1 MRLYWDI
8 EATNLLNSDSVD
20 YTQSP
25 YCLKED
31 FAVHCCVLIDVD
43 TMQEY
48 DFVGHE
54 QLLTVKAFLLEN
66 CEELIAHNSISY
78 DHMVMM
84 AKYGLEFAIGVYDG
98 EDGSHY
104 NLKRDSICGI
114 PITITDT
121 LVMSKTLNPTRPQ
134 HSVDYFGRILGFEK
148 IDWRAKAVELGLID
162 ASAPRGA
169 EFKTYH
175 PEMLV
180 YCKRDCHVGIKI
192 WKLLLNEW
200 GTWKWDDAYQLEKA
214 VAEIITHQEHRGFYF
229 HREKAIELVK
239 DLDEKMEKLR
249 AIVEPLI
256 PPKPI
261 GKTAAKEF
269 IPPKI
274 QFKKDGSLSA
284 NIVKWVEKH
293 GGRIYQDSDD
303 ETGRCENLVEIFG
316 KHYEL
321 PLKLEPLITHVPA
334 SIEDTTHIKGFL
346 VEKGWKPSQYKERD
360 LSVDSRK
367 QKLSLEKYVEAVERY
382 VEQTMN
388 SPFKKDRLEHLEV
401 YSEKGLR
408 DKLLK
413 LDHVKRSLKVYTNPT
428 LTVGV
433 EKEIDPA
440 LLEMSAT
447 FAYAKEVSEYLT
459 YRHRR
464 NSILGGGI
472 DPDDDEDEMHK
483 GWMSVD
489 RINQDHRIPT
499 PADTCGAASSR
510 FKHRICANI
519 PRVTSLYG
527 TELRGLFGVD
537 EGFVQFGYD
546 FDGLEARIEGHYCWK
561 YDDEIHSYCNSLLGE
576 KPNDVHTLTAKK
588 ISVVIGEAFG
598 RTPAKSVKYACSYGA
613 RGPRVAK
620 TVGCSLHMGELIM
633 NAFWDAA
640 KPLALLGEKLKQ
652 YWETTGGKKFILGL
666 DGRKVPTRS
675 ASALINFLFQ
685 SAGVIAAKR
694 AMVIHDR
701 KLKAEGMKV
710 NFWKDDWKNANF
722 AQQLIAYHDEGQGE
736 VRKEAVKWKMFQE
749 EADAKAFRASQTDK
763 LWSDVGHSPKGFY
776 VGYCRAG
783 ELAVESVSEAG
794 KYYNLN
800 VDLTAGYMLGN
811 SWASCH

>member
-25 YCLKED
+25 YALKDD
-31 FAVHCCVLIDVD
+31 FQVHCAVFIDVD
-43 TMQEY
+43 TMHEYEFVQEEM
-48 DFVGHE
+48 HS
-54 QLLTVKAFLLEN
+54 VKQFIIDNA
-66 CEELIAHNSISY
+66 EELIAQNSISY

-84 AKYGLEFAIGVYDG
+84 AKYGVDFEIDVFPPVEGKQYSLM
-98 EDGSHY
+98 
-104 NLKRDSICGI
+104 RDSVCGK
-114 PITITDT
+114 PLTITDT

-134 HSVDYFGRILGFEK
+134 HSIDYFGRLLGLEK
-148 IDWRAKAVELGLID
+148 IDWRTKAVELGLIE
-162 ASAPRGA
+162 ANAPRGA

-180 YCKRDCHVGIKI
+180 YCKRDCHVGIKV
-192 WKLLLNEW
+192 WKYLMNEW
-200 GTWKWDDAYQLEKA
+200 GTWQWDDAYQLEKA

-229 HREKAIELVK
+229 HKEKAVELVR

-269 IPPKI
+269 VPPKN

-284 NIVKWVEKH
+284 NIIKWVEKH
-293 GGRIYQDSDD
+293 GGVIEELIPGEFSATVFDKQYRLPIPQDPI
-303 ETGRCENLVEIFG
+303 V
-316 KHYEL
+316 
-321 PLKLEPLITHVPA
+321 THVPA
-334 SIEDTTHIKGFL
+334 TIEDTTHIKGFL
-346 VEKGWKPSQYKERD
+346 IEKGWKASQYKERD
-360 LSVDSRK
+360 LTVDSKK
-367 QKLSLEKYVEAVERY
+367 QKLTLEKYVDAVERY
-382 VEQTMN
+382 VVQTME

-401 YSEKGLR
+401 RSEKALR

-413 LDHVKRSLKVYTNPT
+413 HDHVKRPIKVYTNPT

-440 LLEMSAT
+440 LEAMTAT
-447 FAYAKEVSEYLT
+447 FAHAKDVSEYLT

-472 DPDDDEDEMHK
+472 DPDDDEDEMQK

-527 TELRGLFGVD
+527 ANMRSLFGVSD
-537 EGFVQFGYD
+537 GFVQYGYD
-546 FDGLEARIEGHYCWK
+546 FDGLEARIEGHYCWR
-561 YDDEIHSYCNSLLGE
+561 YDDTEHSYCNSLLGE

-588 ISVVIGEAFG
+588 ISVIIGEAFG

-620 TVGCSLHMGELIM
+620 TVGCSLEMGDLIM

-640 KPLALLGEKLKQ
+640 KPLKELQEKLKA
-652 YWETTGGKKFILGL
+652 YWESTGKKTFILGL

-701 KLKAEGMKV
+701 KLKAEGMKI
-710 NFWKDDWKNANF
+710 NFWKDDWQNLSF
-722 AQQLIAYHDEGQGE
+722 AQQLIAYHDEAQGE
-736 VRKEAVKWKMFQE
+736 VRKHMVTWKMFTE
-749 EADAKAFRASQTDK
+749 EADAKAFRRSQQDK
-763 LWSDVGHSPKGFY
+763 LWSDVGHVEKGY
-776 VGYCRAG
+776 YIGYCRAG
-783 ELAVESVSEAG
+783 ELAVEAVNEAG
-794 KYYNLN
+794 QYYKLN
-800 VDLTAGYMLGN
+800 VELTAGYMLGN
-811 SWASCH
+811 SWATCH